1 MRIEVKRKTV
11 EARCRSDTV
20 EKEDGKLGQ
29 SFCIKIYAE
38 ICTVTKIH
46 GIMSGSEW
54 NMLTHSACAKG

>member
-29 SFCIKIYAE
+29 SFC
-38 ICTVTKIH
+38 
-46 GIMSGSEW
+46 
-54 NMLTHSACAKG
+54 AKYVQKAKNS